1 MFRDE
6 LAVGKL
12 ENWEEAFGKGN
23 IWSLRDRQK
32 RHRDTLKE
40 GDVILFYPMRM
51 VISKQNFAKRAPLVR
66 GN

>member
-32 RHRDTLKE
+32 TSSGYID
-40 GDVILFYPMRM
+40 
-51 VISKQNFAKRAPLVR
+51 
-66 GN
+66 